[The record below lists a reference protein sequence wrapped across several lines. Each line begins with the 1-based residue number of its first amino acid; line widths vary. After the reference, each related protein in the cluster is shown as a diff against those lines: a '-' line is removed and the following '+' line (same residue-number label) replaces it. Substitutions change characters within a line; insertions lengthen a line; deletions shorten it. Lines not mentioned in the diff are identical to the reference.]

1 MSALFD
7 MYKVDFRGPARWLGC
22 VDSYDA
28 AAYEIELNALRAPGD
43 YAIVN
48 RQTAERTDLSFGLS
62 VDGRHDHVTPIS
74 QQAST
79 AKSEAPAMKKLTD
92 PEAARRAR
100 VRQLFTARHPEKTT
114 EDDVFLFFKWLQQ
127 HHQEMLPQGK
137 HSDPYSDLRA
147 DLDGLYR
154 D

>member
-28 AAYEIELNALRAPGD
+28 AAYEIELKALRAPGD
-43 YAIVN
+43 YTIVN
-48 RQTAERTDLSFGLS
+48 RQTAERTDLSFGLC
-62 VDGRHDHVTPIS
+62 VEGRLHSPNPEI
-74 QQAST
+74 
-79 AKSEAPAMKKLTD
+79 PAMKKPTD

-100 VRQLFTARHPEKTT
+100 VRQLFTVRHPKEAT

-127 HHQEMLPQGK
+127 HHPKMLPKGK
-137 HSDPYSDLRA
+137 YGDPYLDLRA
-147 DLDGLYR
+147 ELTD
-154 D
+154 

>member
-1 MSALFD
+1 MCALFD

-79 AKSEAPAMKKLTD
+79 AQIGGSCDEEAD
-92 PEAARRAR
+92 
-100 VRQLFTARHPEKTT
+100 
-114 EDDVFLFFKWLQQ
+114 
-127 HHQEMLPQGK
+127 
-137 HSDPYSDLRA
+137 
-147 DLDGLYR
+147 
-154 D
+154 